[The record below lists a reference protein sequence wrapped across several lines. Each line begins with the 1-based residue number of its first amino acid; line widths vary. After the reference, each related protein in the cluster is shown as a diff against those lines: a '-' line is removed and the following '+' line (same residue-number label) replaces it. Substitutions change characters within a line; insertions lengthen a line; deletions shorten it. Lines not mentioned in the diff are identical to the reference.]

1 VTQVILV
8 DLVSWIGHHRPYFL
22 MYAKILLDLGY
33 EVTALCL
40 QGDEVSAE
48 FAAEIALGKLQI
60 VPPALNFNQRILLQG
75 LKLLAPL
82 GYSQDPLTISRWL
95 MVQNA
100 TRGLATER
108 ERFVFVLDL
117 QGHLGEMLPLL
128 QQALLPPAWAGL
140 SVCPPS
146 LDRLLPPDGRL
157 HNLPIASGSCKAF
170 CTLDESLA
178 VRFSQRLPQLT
189 ALHLP
194 DISYAACPPTPPS
207 IVAEIGER
215 AGGRKIVLLA
225 SLSKKHGLLQ
235 FLRLSAAMQSSPIL
249 FCAIGLVY
257 LNDYSEAERVEV
269 ETFLQ
274 SPPDNLLVL
283 RDFYPEEEIL
293 NAIFKTA
300 DAAYICYE
308 NFDYSSNK
316 LTKAICLGT
325 PVLVTEQTLLADR
338 VRRYQL
344 GYAVDSN
351 NIAATASALDALLT
365 DFSFDEDLY
374 RQFID
379 YYSERTIQQKLEE
392 LISKHL

>member
-1 VTQVILV
+1 
-8 DLVSWIGHHRPYFL
+8 
-22 MYAKILLDLGY
+22 
-33 EVTALCL
+33 
-40 QGDEVSAE
+40 
-48 FAAEIALGKLQI
+48 
-60 VPPALNFNQRILLQG
+60 

-82 GYSQDPLTISRWL
+82 GQNQDLITISRWL

-100 TRGLATER
+100 SRGLATDR

-128 QQALLPPAWAGL
+128 QRALLPPAWAGL
-140 SVCPPS
+140 SVCPPP
-146 LDRLLPPDGRL
+146 LDRLVPPDGKL
-157 HNLPIASGSCKAF
+157 QNLPIANASCKAF
-170 CTLDESLA
+170 CTLNETLA
-178 VRFSQRLPQLT
+178 VRFPQRLPQLT
-189 ALHLP
+189 AVHLP
-194 DISYAACPPTPPS
+194 DISYTECLQTPPA
-207 IVAEIGER
+207 IVTEISER

-235 FLRLSAAMQSSPIL
+235 FLRLSAAMQASPIL

-257 LNDYSEAERVEV
+257 LNDYSAAERVEV

-274 SPPDNLLVL
+274 SPPDNLFVL
-283 RDFYPEEEIL
+283 RDFYPEEEVL

-308 NFDYSSNK
+308 DFDYSSNK

-325 PVLVTEQTLLADR
+325 PVLVTKHTLLADR
-338 VRRYQL
+338 VCRYQL

-351 NIAATASALDALLT
+351 DVTATVKALDALLT
-365 DFSFDEDLY
+365 DFAFDEDLY
-374 RQFID
+374 RQFVD
-379 YYSERTIQQKLEE
+379 YYSERTIRQKLDE